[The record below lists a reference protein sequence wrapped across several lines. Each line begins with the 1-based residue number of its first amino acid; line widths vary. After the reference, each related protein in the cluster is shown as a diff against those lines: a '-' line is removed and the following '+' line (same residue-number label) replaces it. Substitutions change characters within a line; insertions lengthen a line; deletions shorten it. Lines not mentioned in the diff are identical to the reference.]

1 MLGTNENSLTDIIK
15 EDNSKRTGKEINID
29 CNKLGCEAVS
39 CKIGTS
45 FNKFEPDTIYIQ
57 MSFWIDLKDKENND
71 IKYSFFNHDLDMSKK
86 LTKYLRRIYRE
97 DLKDI
102 LTNNVLFPYYLE
114 NIYVFDFPENINYN
128 DKRSFVSI
136 ELNLH
141 TLNCSNKNEK
151 KLSLND
157 KKDIILFNEAIR
169 VCEKMIQSDLIQGK
183 LDFTIHKR
191 KKD

>member
-1 MLGTNENSLTDIIK
+1 MVGIDDNDLIDIIGNDK
-15 EDNSKRTGKEINID
+15 SKRTGKEINVD
-29 CNKLGCEAVS
+29 CKRLGNDSVT

-57 MSFWIDLKDKENND
+57 MSFWIDLKEKESND
-71 IKYSFFNHDLDMSKK
+71 IKYSFYNHDLDLSKK

-141 TLNCSNKNEK
+141 TLNSLKNANS

-157 KKDIILFNEAIR
+157 KKDVILYSEALK
-169 VCEKMIQSDLIQGK
+169 VCEKMIKSDLIQGK